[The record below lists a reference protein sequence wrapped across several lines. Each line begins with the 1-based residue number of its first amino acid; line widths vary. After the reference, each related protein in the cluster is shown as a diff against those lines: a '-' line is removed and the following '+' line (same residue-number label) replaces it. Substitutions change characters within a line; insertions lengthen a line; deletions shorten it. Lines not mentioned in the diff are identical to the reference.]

1 MHPGNLGSAIVF
13 AVLPALALLA
23 LIYWLDRYEKEP
35 ARLLGIAL
43 LFGAVLSPLVAFL
56 IEKAADIPTS
66 LAVQSVVSK
75 SRLSPWTPLVTQLTL
90 GAGVLGAIVVV
101 RSEIDD
107 VLDGFI
113 YGAVVGI
120 GFGLA
125 ANFMAILTTHPFE
138 GGGSVSMVETMVAGL
153 NFLLYGA
160 VIGAVAGWARQKSF
174 WAMVGATLAGVGLA
188 YGLNIV
194 HDYLPW
200 WVSSSASASTGSTA
214 AGVIA
219 EIPTY
224 FGLAA
229 LALLV
234 VWAQHREGR
243 IVGAE
248 LHEEVG
254 RSITSQ
260 EYEIVT
266 NPLKRWGVMFR
277 AMYSDGNDFKL
288 RRRLYSTAVELA
300 FRKYH
305 RETDRVATGGL
316 VDEDV
321 YRRRLAEV
329 RAQLNLVLEESAR
342 RREAR
347 RPA

>member
-1 MHPGNLGSAIVF
+1 VF

-43 LFGAVLSPLVAFL
+43 LFGAVLSPLLAFL

-90 GAGVLGAIVVV
+90 GAGVLGAIIVV
-101 RSEIDD
+101 RSEVDD
-107 VLDGFI
+107 ILDGFI

-125 ANFMAILTTHPFE
+125 ANFMAILTTHSFD
-138 GGGSVSMVETMVAGL
+138 GGGSVSMVETMVGGL

-160 VIGAVAGWARQKSF
+160 VIGAFVGWARQKSF
-174 WAMVGATLAGVGLA
+174 WAMVGATLAGVGVA

-200 WVSSSASASTGSTA
+200 WVSASATASAGSSA
-214 AGVIA
+214 AGAIS
-219 EIPTY
+219 EIPTF
-224 FGLAA
+224 FGLAG
-229 LALLV
+229 LAALV

-243 IVGAE
+243 IVGTQ

-288 RRRLYSTAVELA
+288 RRRLYGTAVELA
-300 FRKYH
+300 FRKHH
-305 RETDRVATGGL
+305 RSTDRIASSGL

-321 YRRRLAEV
+321 YRHRLAEI
-329 RAQLNLVLEESAR
+329 RAQLNLVLEEAAR
-342 RREAR
+342 HREAR